1 MVHRHKLRGKVSA
14 MPSVTT
20 SYVSFGTSES
30 HTRQPRTI
38 TSYGGFTPI
47 PGWNPGPGG
56 TYPSGTVSP
65 GNAPTIDGYHFA
77 FVNVSGG
84 DNGPVTS
91 FSADP
96 QPPLSVPIGGQGGQP
111 NVVVLFVYVPVG
123 NSNGNGSGA
132 VIDAFDATQNVL
144 LDNDFVT
151 VSPDPGGTL
160 TTEANVDGW
169 VNTTDSGYTI
179 TADHPNIGPYE
190 ALPTTALFQFW
201 SDLLNPSPPTSL
213 ISVAN
218 LTPAK
223 GETVYA
229 LAFYTDPGPK
239 KLPPKIHFE
248 PWEKPPGDEKTP
260 YPHSEV
266 PSPLEPGGDP
276 GEIAGQISTLQQRL
290 GQSEADLKSTGS
302 AFIKPEDRPAAGQ

>member
-1 MVHRHKLRGKVSA
+1 

-20 SYVSFGTSES
+20 SYVSFGTSEI

-47 PGWNPGPGG
+47 LGYNPGPGG
-56 TYPSGTVSP
+56 DLSGTYSV
-65 GNAPTIDGYHFA
+65 GAAPQIDGFQFA
-77 FVNVSGG
+77 FTNVSGG
-84 DNGPVTS
+84 TNGPVTS

-96 QPPLSVPIGGQGGQP
+96 QPPLSVPIGGQP
-111 NVVVLFVYVPVG
+111 IVVLVVYVPVG
-123 NSNGNGSGA
+123 GPPGQPPPTSGA
-132 VIDAFDATQNVL
+132 VIDAFDATTNLL

-169 VNTTDSGYTI
+169 VDTTNSGYTI
-179 TADHPNIGPYE
+179 AADHPNIGPYE
-190 ALPTTALFQFW
+190 TLPTTSLFQSW

-213 ISVAN
+213 INGAN

-229 LAFYTDPGPK
+229 LAFYMDPAAKP
-239 KLPPKIHFE
+239 PMPKIHLQRPTPPE
-248 PWEKPPGDEKTP
+248 GKPIGDEKTP

-266 PSPLEPGGDP
+266 PSPLEPGGDS
-276 GEIAGQISTLQQRL
+276 GVADQIATLQERL

-302 AFIKPEDRPAAGQ
+302 AFIKPEDRPASGQ